1 MSFDTLAPYYRAL
14 EFVTAGRLL
23 QRGRTAFLPE
33 ASRSRRALL
42 LGEGPGRFLVALLR
56 TNANVEVT
64 CVDASGRMIA
74 QAVRAMARH
83 GLSPTRV
90 RFEQADARAWTSHLA
105 GFDLVATHFFLDC
118 FGTEELEHLVARI
131 SQVAASEATWLLTDF
146 RLPPNGWRRWR
157 GRLLLAVL
165 YAFFRAFAGLSAS
178 RLTPPDAY
186 LEASG
191 FQLAG
196 RRLANFGFVQSD
208 LWTRG
213 GRAGHAATMEA
224 RPGEV
229 ATRRHK
235 EHRSRQLL

>member
-14 EFVTAGRLL
+14 ELVTAGGLL

-56 TNANVEVT
+56 ANVEVEVT

-74 QAVRAMARH
+74 QAAREIADH

-90 RFEQADARAWTSHLA
+90 RFEQADARAWPSHLA
-105 GFDLVATHFFLDC
+105 GFDLVATHFYLDC
-118 FGTEELEHLVARI
+118 FDAEELERLVASIGR
-131 SQVAASEATWLLTDF
+131 AAAAEATWLLTDF
-146 RLPPNGWRRWR
+146 RLPPHGWRRWR
-157 GRLLLAVL
+157 GRVLLAAL
-165 YAFFRAFAGLSAS
+165 YAFFRTFAGLSAS

-208 LWTRG
+208 LWTRN
-213 GRAGHAATMEA
+213 GRAGTAAT
-224 RPGEV
+224 G
-229 ATRRHK
+229 
-235 EHRSRQLL
+235 